1 MPGAAARTSTEVV
14 DDVDE
19 VRLLLTVEE
28 AAQRLAIGRSLMYE
42 LLASGRITSIR
53 VGRLRRVPFGAL
65 TNFVNGQCGS

>member
-1 MPGAAARTSTEVV
+1 MPGAAARTSTEGV

-42 LLASGRITSIR
+42 LLTSGRITSIH
-53 VGRLRRVPFGAL
+53 VGRLRRVPCGAL
-65 TNFVNGQCGS
+65 SDFVEGQCG

>member
-1 MPGAAARTSTEVV
+1 MPGAAASTTNEVV

-53 VGRLRRVPFGAL
+53 VGRLRRVPCGAL
-65 TNFVNGQCGS
+65 TDFVDGHAS